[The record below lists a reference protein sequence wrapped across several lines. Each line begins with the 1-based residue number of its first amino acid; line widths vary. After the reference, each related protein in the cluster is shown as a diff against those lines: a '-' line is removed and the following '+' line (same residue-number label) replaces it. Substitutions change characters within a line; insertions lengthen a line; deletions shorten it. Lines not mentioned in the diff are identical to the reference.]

1 VLPQIRPYRQLVP
14 PQKRGLIRVLLVDD
28 NPNVIATTRMILLT
42 NEDIEVVGDAGDGE
56 KSLEAVQRLRPD
68 VVVMDGR
75 MPRMDGAEA
84 TRQIL
89 RKFPETRVVALS
101 IGDDIEL
108 IGRMERAGA
117 RHTVLKGAGPEEL
130 SRAIRTAVN

>member
-1 VLPQIRPYRQLVP
+1 MP
-14 PQKRGLIRVLLVDD
+14 PRTGGLIRVLLVDD
-28 NPNVIATTRMILLT
+28 NPNVIAATRLILLT

-75 MPRMDGAEA
+75 MPKMDGAEA
-84 TRQIL
+84 TRRIL
-89 RKFPETRVVALS
+89 RSFPETRVVALS
-101 IGDDIEL
+101 VGDDSEL

-130 SRAIRTAVN
+130 GRAIRTALS

>member
-1 VLPQIRPYRQLVP
+1 MP
-14 PQKRGLIRVLLVDD
+14 PSTGGLIRVLLVDD
-28 NPNVIATTRMILLT
+28 NPNVIAATRLILLT
-42 NEDIEVVGDAGDGE
+42 SEDIEVVGDAGDGE

-75 MPRMDGAEA
+75 MPKMDGAEA
-84 TRQIL
+84 TRRIL
-89 RKFPETRVVALS
+89 RSFPETRVVALS
-101 IGDDIEL
+101 VGDDSEL

-130 SRAIRTAVN
+130 GRAIRTALN